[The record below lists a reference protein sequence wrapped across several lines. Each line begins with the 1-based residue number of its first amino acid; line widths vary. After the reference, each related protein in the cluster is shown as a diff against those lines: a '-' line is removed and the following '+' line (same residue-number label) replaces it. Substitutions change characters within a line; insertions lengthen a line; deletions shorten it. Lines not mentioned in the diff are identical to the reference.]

1 MIWSFLSSQVPLLIY
16 LLFGRSGLNPATCFG
31 QPDIQS
37 LVDCFDSYT
46 VPEAFYN
53 SSTYA
58 IAQPTD
64 AQRNDWKHLIRDLLV
79 IDGSCESIPIPSSLR
94 SIYDVRPFQK
104 YCVLYE
110 TTSSSGYYRKGWG
123 LVVVQA
129 HQSQVARDLHFSA
142 PHPAYDLGTPQQAAA
157 VFSLTSARSLLI
169 AGRNRNAF
177 MQPSTCVPPRSSTD
191 DWYLTDPAHN
201 NVSRYLLLIFCCI
214 LSIFVQLES
223 FFDASTTIY
232 DWQHATRGCSSSNC
246 AFVQFHGKGSKT
258 CPQDSIFMSS
268 GLGSSPISVFH
279 HFSHSLL
286 LYAQVALLRQWPG
299 IRTRSIV
306 QLRGFWKP

>member
-1 MIWSFLSSQVPLLIY
+1 MIWSFLSSQVPLLIS
-16 LLFGRSGLNPATCFG
+16 LLFGRSGLNPTTCFG

-64 AQRNDWKHLIRDLLV
+64 VQRNDWKRLIRDLLV
-79 IDGSCESIPIPSSLR
+79 IDGNCNSIPIPSSLR
-94 SIYDVRPFQK
+94 SIYDVQLFHD

-129 HQSQVARDLHFSA
+129 HQSQVIRDLHFSA

-157 VFSLTSARSLLI
+157 VFGLTGARSLLI
-169 AGRNRNAF
+169 AGRCRKAF
-177 MQPSTCVPPRSSTD
+177 MQPSECAPPRSSTD
-191 DWYLTDPAHN
+191 DWYMTDPAHN
-201 NVSRYLLLIFCCI
+201 NVAPSLSIFCCNSES
-214 LSIFVQLES
+214 LRSAGAIF
-223 FFDASTTIY
+223 
-232 DWQHATRGCSSSNC
+232 
-246 AFVQFHGKGSKT
+246 
-258 CPQDSIFMSS
+258 
-268 GLGSSPISVFH
+268 
-279 HFSHSLL
+279 
-286 LYAQVALLRQWPG
+286 
-299 IRTRSIV
+299 
-306 QLRGFWKP
+306 